1 MSAESPAPDFD
12 PVRLI
17 TTLQQHGVTFVV
29 IGGLAG
35 NSHGS
40 ALATFDLDICYE
52 RSPGNLEA
60 LARAL
65 TSLHARLR
73 GVPADLPFRLD
84 ARTLKNGD
92 SFTFTTDA
100 GSIDCLA
107 TPSGTAGY
115 PDLARNAL
123 EMDVAGVRVLVASLD
138 DLMRMKRAAGR
149 PKDRFALEILGALRD
164 EIDGVPE

>member
-1 MSAESPAPDFD
+1 VNGEAGTPDFD

-17 TTLQQHGVTFVV
+17 GVLQEQEVQFVV

-35 NSHGS
+35 NAYGS

-52 RSPGNLEA
+52 RSDANLDA

-65 TSLHARLR
+65 NTVHARLR

-84 ARTLKNGD
+84 ARSLKNGD

-100 GSIDCLA
+100 GSLDCLG
-107 TPSGTAGY
+107 TPAGTEGY
-115 PDLARNAL
+115 AALSRDAL
-123 EMDVAGVRVLVASLD
+123 EMDVARVRVKVASLE
-138 DLMRMKRAAGR
+138 DLIRMKRAADR